1 MDHKRYSWWLVRG
14 NPLCDRP
21 CKILLVDGTEEVAHY
36 NGYFNPKSG
45 LWTMYI
51 IKSYA
56 GRMPDGKA
64 TCAEADVVDRRKK

>member
-1 MDHKRYSWWLVRG
+1 MDKKYSWWLVRG

-45 LWTMYI
+45 LWPMYI
-51 IKSYA
+51 LKSYA
-56 GRMPDGKA
+56 GRMPDGTA

>member
-1 MDHKRYSWWLVRG
+1 MERKYSWWLVRG

-51 IKSYA
+51 LKSYA
-56 GRMPDGKA
+56 GRMTDGKA
-64 TCAEADVVDRRKK
+64 TCAEADVLDRRKK

>member
-1 MDHKRYSWWLVRG
+1 MERKYSWWLVRG

-45 LWTMYI
+45 MWTMYI

-56 GRMPDGKA
+56 GRMPYGKA

>member
-1 MDHKRYSWWLVRG
+1 MDKKYSWWLVQG

-36 NGYFNPKSG
+36 DGYFNPKSG

-51 IKSYA
+51 LKSYA